1 VFVRRCTYCFS
12 APRRIATATISFN
25 GKSAPVPFSGASF
38 TPPLREQ
45 DWSDD
50 SVVELTFDNNQTA
63 R

>member
-1 VFVRRCTYCFS
+1 
-12 APRRIATATISFN
+12 
-25 GKSAPVPFSGASF
+25 VPFSDASF

-50 SVVELTFDNNQTA
+50 SVLELTFDNSQTA